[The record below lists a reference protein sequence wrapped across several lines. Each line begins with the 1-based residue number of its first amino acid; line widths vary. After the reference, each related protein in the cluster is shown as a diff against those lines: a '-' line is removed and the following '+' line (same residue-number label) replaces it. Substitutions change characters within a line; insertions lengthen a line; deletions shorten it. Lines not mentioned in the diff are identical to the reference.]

1 MIPTEFK
8 NSRIVWEALLEKM
21 PMIAMLR
28 NLGKMSE
35 VGLLKAGSSAVG
47 RVTARLTNEAA
58 LRKARV
64 HPLAVLLALGV
75 YKNGRGV
82 RGSLVWTPDRR
93 IVDALDEAFYLAFG
107 AIQLTGKR
115 VLLALDVS
123 GSMQGG
129 LIAGAPGITPMVG
142 SAAMAMVTARTERDW
157 HCVGFSSNGWA
168 PRGHKGSY
176 GWASAIE
183 PIPIS
188 PRQRLDDVVAT
199 IQRVPMG
206 GTDCALPMLYATAQ
220 KLEVDAFCV
229 YTDNETWAG
238 NIHPHQALE
247 EYRQKMGIAAKLIV
261 VGMTA
266 TEFSIANPGD
276 AGMLDVVGFDAAAPA
291 VMSNFIRA

>member
-1 MIPTEFK
+1 
-8 NSRIVWEALLEKM
+8 
-21 PMIAMLR
+21 
-28 NLGKMSE
+28 
-35 VGLLKAGSSAVG
+35 
-47 RVTARLTNEAA
+47 LTNEAA

-82 RGSLVWTPDRR
+82 RGSLVWTPERR

-107 AIQLTGKR
+107 AIQPTGKR

-123 GSMQGG
+123 GSMGSG
-129 LIAGAPGITPMVG
+129 LIAGAPGITAMVG

-199 IQRVPMG
+199 IRRVPMG